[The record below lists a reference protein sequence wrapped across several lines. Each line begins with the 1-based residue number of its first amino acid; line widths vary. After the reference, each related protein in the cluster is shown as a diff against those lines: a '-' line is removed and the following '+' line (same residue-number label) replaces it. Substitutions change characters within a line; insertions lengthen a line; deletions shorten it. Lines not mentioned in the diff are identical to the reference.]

1 MRRCSSRIGDSEF
14 ASLTKQ
20 IETICSIAPARVVYI
35 NTFSK
40 LLAPAIRTGF
50 MILPE
55 TLLES
60 YHQKLGFYSCTVPVF
75 DQLVLAE
82 FIEAGHME
90 RYINRRKRK
99 LRQSMK
105 KPQ

>member
-1 MRRCSSRIGDSEF
+1 M
-14 ASLTKQ
+14 TKTSNV
-20 IETICSIAPARVVYI
+20 IYI

-50 MILPE
+50 MILPRR
-55 TLLES
+55 LLDT
-60 YHQKLGFYSCTVPVF
+60 YQQKLGFYSCTVPVF
-75 DQLVLAE
+75 EQLVLSE
-82 FIEAGHME
+82 FIEEGHME

-99 LRQSMK
+99 LRQNAK